1 MIKWLLSKLRG
12 VPSVVADSTDKRT
25 QSEFTAEIVRVSS
38 VRPHPNADRLEIATF
53 EMKDIGVTTYEVV
66 VGRSDFCVGDLAAYF
81 SVDCILP
88 TSHPDF
94 EFLTKRLDGA
104 GKSHFR
110 LRAARI
116 RKHFSQGLLVQ
127 LKSAKY
133 TFGQQVAE
141 EWGVTYHVGEVKGE
155 ATASTPKKPKP
166 QPSPVYGV
174 DSLKKLPNLFSENE
188 PVMITEKIHG
198 TNFRFGWVRRSFLGI
213 PLGYRFFVGSHRVEK
228 GKGGNH
234 YYGDDLYAQYAD
246 THKLKERTRAHK
258 GKIFYGELYGYT
270 YSGAPIQKGWTYN
283 RKETGGP
290 GLVIFDI
297 YDKSEGCW
305 LPYYDTL
312 DLCFDLRFEMPPV
325 LSAFKP
331 AVGFNTKWEGQMSL
345 LDKATIMEGVVVE
358 SLSGPRRKAKYVHQ
372 AYLEA
377 AQ

>member
-12 VPSVVADSTDKRT
+12 AGAVAVSPGTGT

-38 VRPHPNADRLEIATF
+38 VRPHPNADRLEIAGF
-53 EMKDIGVTTYEVV
+53 EMATGPTTYEVV

-88 TSHPDF
+88 TAHPDF

-116 RKHFSQGLLVQ
+116 RKVFSQGLLVQ

-133 TFGQQVAE
+133 TLGQSVAE
-141 EWGVTYHVGEVKGE
+141 EWGVTYHVGEIKGE
-155 ATASTPKKPKP
+155 ASTSTPKKPKP

-174 DSLKKLPNLFSENE
+174 DSLKKLPHLFSENE
-188 PVMITEKIHG
+188 PVVITEKIHG
-198 TNFRFGWVRRSFLGI
+198 TNYRFGWIRRRILGI
-213 PLGYRFFVGSHRVEK
+213 PFGYRFFVGSHRVEK
-228 GKGGNH
+228 GSGGNH
-234 YYGDDLYAQYAD
+234 YYGEDIYAQYAD

-258 GKIFYGELYGYT
+258 GKVFYGELYGYT

-283 RKETGGP
+283 RKEAGGP

-297 YDKSEGCW
+297 RDESEGCW
-305 LPYYDTL
+305 LPYYSVV
-312 DLCFDLRFEMPPV
+312 DLCFDLRFEQPPV
-325 LSAFKP
+325 LRIFGP
-331 AVGFNTKWEGQMSL
+331 ATGFNVKWEGWRSM
-345 LDKATIMEGVVVE
+345 LDKETIMEGVVVE

-377 AQ
+377 Q